1 MDEREL
7 EAIATARAWATSGV
21 ARSLREGRRLTLREI
36 AAVVGVVPSTI
47 LRWERGERR
56 PRGAAAARYGAV
68 LRRLAAG
75 GAP

>member
-1 MDEREL
+1 MDPKDL
-7 EAIATARAWATSGV
+7 DAITTARTWAATGV
-21 ARSLREGRRLTLREI
+21 ARQLRVGRRLTLREVA
-36 AAVVGVVPSTI
+36 AAVGCAPSTV